1 MKVKNGLVITLVEDE
16 IFMCLAVLLCEQF
29 CRFANGGAKISIK
42 SYFMKSYFL
51 SHCFQQHTLVQEAF
65 FYSLLANF
73 ATRIASYIFFHW
85 HEALRAKKRKPLV
98 ATVGNLT
105 FMPSAFDRR
114 F

>member
-85 HEALRAKKRKPLV
+85 YEALRAKKRKPLV